1 MFERLLIVILLA
13 IFGLVAYQLTTRR
26 HLRKVGEQLNQDPIL
41 EGLNR
46 ELPTIVY
53 FTTPNCIPCKTQQQ
67 PALKKLG
74 EMMPVQV
81 VQIDATENPEA
92 AERWGVMTA
101 PTTFILDHQ
110 WQPKAVNYGVAD
122 ESKLYQQVNAAI
134 KVA

>member
-1 MFERLLIVILLA
+1 MLERFFIVILLV
-13 IFGLVAYQLTTRR
+13 IFGIVAYQLTTRR
-26 HLRKVGEQLNQDPIL
+26 NLRKVAALSQDPIL
-41 EGLNR
+41 SGLSH

-67 PALKKLG
+67 PALRKLG
-74 EMMPVQV
+74 EMLPVQV
-81 VQIDATENPEA
+81 VQIDATEDPEA

-101 PTTFILDHQ
+101 PTTFILDKE
-110 WQPKAVNYGVAD
+110 WQAKAVNYGVAD